1 MTKKQL
7 LALLESEAK
16 AYRNDAL
23 DSIARNRHMNDFT
36 RRDIMGLHK
45 SFKLF
50 ERLRDALLVDFINF
64 VGTEQGLDQ
73 GLRTEHLQKK

>member
-7 LALLESEAK
+7 LALLEDEAK

-23 DSIARNRHMNDFT
+23 DSIARNRRMNDLT
-36 RRDIMGLHK
+36 KRDIVGLRK
-45 SFKLF
+45 NFKLF

-64 VGTEQGLDQ
+64 IGTEQGLDQ
-73 GLRTEHLQKK
+73 GLRTEHLQEK